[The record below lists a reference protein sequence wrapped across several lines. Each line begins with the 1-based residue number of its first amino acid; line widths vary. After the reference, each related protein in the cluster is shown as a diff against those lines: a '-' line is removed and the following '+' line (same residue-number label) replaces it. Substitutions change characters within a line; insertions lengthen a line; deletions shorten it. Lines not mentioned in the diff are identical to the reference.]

1 MTQPAE
7 FEQLS
12 YNAPDGAQAGRTST
26 DKIAFYGATPVVR
39 ISTVSTLDVSTTSTQ
54 STSSGAGI
62 GFGFTS
68 AAEFLNLVTAVS
80 TMQAALKGMGIV
92 M

>member
-7 FEQLS
+7 FEQIT
-12 YNAPDGAQAGRTST
+12 YNAPDGAQLGRTST

-39 ISTVSTLDVSTTSTQ
+39 ISTVSTLDVSTTSSQ

-62 GFGFTS
+62 GFGFPS
-68 AAEFLNLVTAVS
+68 LVEYQNLVTAVS
-80 TMQAALKGMGIV
+80 TMQAAMKGMGIV